1 MNLIC
6 SQNCKKMN
14 LELKVQ
20 EQIGLLNNESLK
32 DLQLFIDFL
41 INKQK
46 QMLPRKPKKTQ
57 KRNFLDGMKRIPVPV
72 DNVIIDRSEIY
83 HDDRF

>member
-1 MNLIC
+1 
-6 SQNCKKMN
+6 MN
-14 LELKVQ
+14 LEIRIQ

-46 QMLPRKPKKTQ
+46 AIMPQKPKKKT
-57 KRNFLDGMKRIPVPV
+57 KNLMDGMKRIPVPV
-72 DNVIIDRSEIY
+72 DNILLDRAEIY
-83 HDDRF
+83 NDDRL

>member
-1 MNLIC
+1 
-6 SQNCKKMN
+6 MN

-20 EQIGLLNNESLK
+20 EQIGLLNHESLK

-46 QMLPRKPKKTQ
+46 QMLPQKPKKTQ

>member
-1 MNLIC
+1 
-6 SQNCKKMN
+6 MN
-14 LELKVQ
+14 LEIKLQ

-32 DLQLFIDFL
+32 DLQLFIEFL

-46 QMLPRKPKKTQ
+46 NIFPQKPKKA
-57 KRNFLDGMKRIPVPV
+57 KPLNFLDGMKRIPVPV

-83 HDDRF
+83 IKKF

>member
-20 EQIGLLNNESLK
+20 EQIGLLNHESLK

-46 QMLPRKPKKTQ
+46 QMLPQKPKKTQ

-83 HDDRF
+83 DDDRF